1 MRSAIETPTP
11 DEAQEA
17 KAALRLITGD
27 SEDQRRSAAKVSL
40 KIGDLEVSIPFAA
53 FEILTDVLAE
63 LANGNAVTVVPH
75 HAELTTQEAADIL
88 NVSRPHLVQ
97 QLEAGAIPYHKVGT
111 HRRIKMSDLMAYR
124 KKSRE
129 LSRAALQELADQ
141 AQELEQC
148 Y

>member
-1 MRSAIETPTP
+1 M
-11 DEAQEA
+11 
-17 KAALRLITGD
+17 
-27 SEDQRRSAAKVSL
+27 
-40 KIGDLEVSIPFAA
+40 
-53 FEILTDVLAE
+53 
-63 LANGNAVTVVPH
+63 TVVPH

-111 HRRIKMSDLMAYR
+111 HRRIKMSDLMVYR

-129 LSRAALQELADQ
+129 QSRDTLQQLADQ
-141 AQELEQC
+141 AQELGLG